1 MKTDFESALLGS
13 GQLMKRGYAY
23 LAENVGKAIAAITAA
38 VAVLVSF
45 TEIGFSDF
53 SAESVTSSMILI
65 LISSYIIYFSL
76 EDAGER
82 LGRGGEDYKAAES
95 EYKSVCEQ
103 ISADMM
109 VGLREFLTD
118 YVREELKYRRS
129 RILTEAGLSD
139 KDYEAYVNGG
149 SVTARQK
156 RAFERAKKA
165 RPLSL
170 TAAQL
175 MSKSRCGTREEI
187 KDPKN
192 GKILRLL
199 IGLLPTTLCTF
210 FTLSVM
216 LQTKDEMTAATVLE
230 AILKLSCLP
239 IIGLRGYSEGYSYT
253 TERER
258 DWLKA
263 KTRLLNAFLR
273 CQKEKVPAE
282 KAGTQELTLASQCDT
297 IIIDK

>member
-1 MKTDFESALLGS
+1 
-13 GQLMKRGYAY
+13 
-23 LAENVGKAIAAITAA
+23 
-38 VAVLVSF
+38 
-45 TEIGFSDF
+45 
-53 SAESVTSSMILI
+53 
-65 LISSYIIYFSL
+65 
-76 EDAGER
+76 
-82 LGRGGEDYKAAES
+82 
-95 EYKSVCEQ
+95 
-103 ISADMM
+103 
-109 VGLREFLTD
+109 
-118 YVREELKYRRS
+118 
-129 RILTEAGLSD
+129 
-139 KDYEAYVNGG
+139 
-149 SVTARQK
+149 
-156 RAFERAKKA
+156 
-165 RPLSL
+165 
-170 TAAQL
+170 